1 LELPCIEGLLKKKS
15 PNFLQG
21 WQPRHCAIRN
31 KKFLYYEEKNLEKV
45 VGCLDFEL
53 LSVKIEEPSDR
64 EFKISPYGSKKVFL
78 FKTKDKNEQKKWV
91 SILKQHVQVSE
102 GALRF
107 ITTNSS
113 IPRFW
118 KNDRISETQFL
129 QMADSGDIL
138 LFRAKNVGAK
148 LQRSFTGSIYDHVAI
163 LLRYNDGE
171 IVLLEATGKDGVGLC
186 RWKTFMRND
195 WHLLYSK
202 LVYRHL
208 EVERTEEF
216 ISEVEKFV
224 KNVVGKKYK
233 ISASKLFKK
242 KSALVDAASEA
253 DQLNTFFCS
262 ELVAACY
269 KKLRLLPQEL
279 SCATYWPGNFS
290 CEKKLPLL
298 KDTKL
303 SQEQLIDFRLP

>member
-1 LELPCIEGLLKKKS
+1 
-15 PNFLQG
+15 
-21 WQPRHCAIRN
+21 
-31 KKFLYYEEKNLEKV
+31 
-45 VGCLDFEL
+45 
-53 LSVKIEEPSDR
+53 VKIEEPSDR